1 MAMEDVG
8 DNPTVQKEL
17 EHVLAATQRAKELV
31 EQILLFSK
39 NVDREASPIHLH
51 FIIREGLKFVRAS
64 LPTTIE
70 IEQNVNIDSGVVLAN
85 SPQIHQVLVN
95 LCTNAAHAMRDT
107 GGTLRVELEPFE
119 VDEEMAA
126 SNANLHAGPYA
137 RLRIK
142 DTGRGMDES
151 TLERVFEPFFTTK
164 EDGEGTGLGLSVVHG
179 IVMNHGGEISVQSEP
194 DKGTTVTVYLPH
206 APREEELAGDVADV
220 SGSERVLFV
229 DDEPEIAKLGK
240 RMLERLGYQ
249 VITAANGREAMKIF
263 KKSPDEIDILVS
275 DQTMPHG
282 TGLSLTE
289 RIREVRNDL
298 PVVLMTG
305 YSDMITPEKIEQ
317 LNIRGL
323 VMKPLAGRKL
333 GAAIRE
339 ALDNN
344 STTGEK

>member
-1 MAMEDVG
+1 
-8 DNPTVQKEL
+8 
-17 EHVLAATQRAKELV
+17 
-31 EQILLFSK
+31 
-39 NVDREASPIHLH
+39 
-51 FIIREGLKFVRAS
+51 
-64 LPTTIE
+64 
-70 IEQNVNIDSGVVLAN
+70 
-85 SPQIHQVLVN
+85 
-95 LCTNAAHAMRDT
+95 
-107 GGTLRVELEPFE
+107 
-119 VDEEMAA
+119 
-126 SNANLHAGPYA
+126 
-137 RLRIK
+137 
-142 DTGRGMDES
+142 
-151 TLERVFEPFFTTK
+151 
-164 EDGEGTGLGLSVVHG
+164 
-179 IVMNHGGEISVQSEP
+179 
-194 DKGTTVTVYLPH
+194 
-206 APREEELAGDVADV
+206 
-220 SGSERVLFV
+220 
-229 DDEPEIAKLGK
+229 
-240 RMLERLGYQ
+240 